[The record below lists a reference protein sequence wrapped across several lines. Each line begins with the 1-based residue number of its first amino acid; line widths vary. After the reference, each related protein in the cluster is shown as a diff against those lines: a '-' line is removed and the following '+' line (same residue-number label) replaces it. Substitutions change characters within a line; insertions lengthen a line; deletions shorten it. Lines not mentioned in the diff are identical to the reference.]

1 MDIKLKKFIRNDDEV
16 EYDYDEDG
24 ILARDGVNK
33 KSHEAPIQDL
43 DTLIYNTRNI
53 AAKVMD
59 LSEAWFGPETVTM
72 RGVSFSKNMAC
83 QIHFDK
89 KYPLT
94 DTMRREKTPAF
105 YFRDQEDEH
114 SKVPERQI
122 SPAMAEAIEEL
133 IVLARKYIGGERQ
146 QLLLPLKDP
155 EATTEEESGVEEEM
169 EL

>member
-1 MDIKLKKFIRNDDEV
+1 MDIKLNKFIRNDDEV

-24 ILARDGVNK
+24 ILAKDSVAK

-43 DTLIYNTRNI
+43 DTLIFNTRMI

-59 LSEAWFGPETVTM
+59 LSKGWFGPETVTM
-72 RGVSFSKNMAC
+72 RGVSFTKNWAC

-89 KYPLT
+89 KYPIT
-94 DTMRREKTPAF
+94 DTTRREKTPAF
-105 YFRDQEDEH
+105 YFRDLEDEH
-114 SKVPERQI
+114 SKVPVRQI
-122 SPAMAEAIEEL
+122 SAQMAEVIEEL

-155 EATTEEESGVEEEM
+155 EATVEEESGVDGEM
-169 EL
+169 DL